1 VRARARARTAD
12 GGARVGP
19 VRELD
24 LRAVHAA
31 VAGGSVLAAGGGG
44 WVEHGL
50 LVGSTAVQY
59 GTPRLAA
66 LDEVD
71 PDAMLA
77 TVSAIGAPAA
87 VGWEMRPSDYV
98 RALRLLMDAVP
109 DPIVGTVTAQN
120 GSSTTCNGW
129 VASAVLGTLVIDA
142 AGDGRAHPTGKMGS
156 FGLAADDGY
165 QTVQAVAGGNRA
177 DMRYLEVVTRGTVR
191 HTANV
196 LRTAAAES
204 GGFIA
209 AARHPLPAAFVARHG
224 AVGAISF
231 ALALGEAI
239 LAVQEAGPRRMIDV
253 AAEHLDGRLIAEGR
267 VRSRK
272 LRTVNAFDIG
282 TIVVEELELG
292 FVNEYLTAE
301 VAGER
306 VATFPDV
313 LATLSVRTGRIVSIA
328 DLREGDEVAVL
339 HVPKVNVPL
348 GDGVREPSVYPE
360 VEAMLGKP
368 LAEYALA

>member
-1 VRARARARTAD
+1 VRD
-12 GGARVGP
+12 
-19 VRELD
+19 LD
-24 LRAVHAA
+24 LHAVHSA
-31 VAGGSVLAAGGGG
+31 VTGGSVLAAGGGG
-44 WVEHGL
+44 WVDHGL
-50 LVGSTAVQY
+50 LVGTTAVQY
-59 GTPRLAA
+59 GTPRLAS

-87 VGWEMRPSDYV
+87 TGWEMRPGDYV
-98 RALRLLMDAVP
+98 RALQLLMEVVP
-109 DPIVGTVTAQN
+109 EPVVGTVTAQN

-156 FGLAADDGY
+156 FGLAADDDY

-177 DMRYLEVVTRGTVR
+177 ENRYLEVVTRGTVR

-196 LRTAAAES
+196 LRTAADQS
-204 GGFIA
+204 GGFIS
-209 AARHPLPAAFVARHG
+209 AARNPVPASFVAAHA

-231 ALALGEAI
+231 ALDLGEAI
-239 LAVQEAGPRRMIDV
+239 LAAQDGGPRRMIEATV
-253 AAEHLDGRLIAEGR
+253 SHLGGSILAEGP
-267 VRSRK
+267 VTSRG
-272 LRTVNAFDIG
+272 LRTENAFDIG
-282 TIVVEELELG
+282 SVRVGELELG

-301 VAGER
+301 SAGQR
-306 VATFPDV
+306 LATFPDV
-313 LATLSVRTGRIVSIA
+313 LATLSPDTGRIISIA
-328 DLREGDEVAVL
+328 NLREGDEVAVL
-339 HVPKVNVPL
+339 HVPKANVPL

>member
-1 VRARARARTAD
+1 M
-12 GGARVGP
+12 
-19 VRELD
+19 RELD
-24 LRAVHAA
+24 LNAVHAA

-44 WVEHGL
+44 WVDHGL
-50 LVGSTAVQY
+50 LVGTTAVQY
-59 GTPRLAA
+59 GSPRLVT
-66 LDEVD
+66 LEELD

-87 VGWEMRPSDYV
+87 IGWEMRPGDYV
-98 RALRLLMDAVP
+98 RALQLLMEAV
-109 DPIVGTVTAQN
+109 DQPIIGTVTAQN

-129 VASAVLGTLVIDA
+129 VASAVLGTLVVDA

-156 FGLAADDGY
+156 FGLAADDDY
-165 QTVQAVAGGNRA
+165 ETVQAVAGGNRA
-177 DMRYLEVVTRGTVR
+177 EHRYLEVVTRGTVR

-196 LRTAAAES
+196 LRTASEQS
-204 GGFIA
+204 GGFIS
-209 AARHPLPAAFVARHG
+209 AARNPLPASFVAKHA

-231 ALALGEAI
+231 ALSLGEAI
-239 LAVQEAGPRRMIDV
+239 LAAEPDGPHRMIEV
-253 AAEHLDGRLIAEGR
+253 TAEHLGGRILTQGP
-267 VRSRK
+267 VRSRV
-272 LRTVNAFDIG
+272 LRTENAFDIG
-282 TIVVEELELG
+282 TIVVDELELG

-306 VATFPDV
+306 LATFPDV
-313 LATLSVRTGRIVSIA
+313 LTTISVQTGRIVSIA
-328 DLREGDEVAVL
+328 NLRAGDQVAVL
-339 HVPKVNVPL
+339 HVPKANVPL

>member
-1 VRARARARTAD
+1 MK
-12 GGARVGP
+12 
-19 VRELD
+19 ELD
-24 LRAVHAA
+24 LHAVHAA

-44 WVEHGL
+44 WVDHGL

-59 GTPRLAA
+59 GTPRLAS

-87 VGWEMRPSDYV
+87 VGWEMRPGDYV
-98 RALRLLMDAVP
+98 RALQLLIAAV
-109 DPIVGTVTAQN
+109 DEPIVGTVTAQN

-156 FGLAADDGY
+156 FGLAADQGY
-165 QTVQAVAGGNRA
+165 QTVQAVAGGSRAENR
-177 DMRYLEVVTRGTVR
+177 YVEVLTRGTVR

-196 LRTAAAES
+196 LRTAAEES
-204 GGFIA
+204 GGFIS
-209 AARHPLPAAFVARHG
+209 AARHPLPASFVARHA

-231 ALALGEAI
+231 AISLGEAI
-239 LAVQEAGPRRMIDV
+239 LAAENAGPRRMIDV
-253 AAEHLDGRLIAEGR
+253 TAENLGGRVIAEGA
-267 VRSRK
+267 VRSRE
-272 LRTVNAFDIG
+272 LRTEHAFDIG
-282 TIVVEELELG
+282 SIVVGELELG

-301 VAGER
+301 SAGER
-306 VATFPDV
+306 LATFPDV
-313 LATLSVRTGRIVSIA
+313 LTTISTQSGRIISIA

-339 HVPKVNVPL
+339 HVPKANVPL
-348 GDGVREPSVYPE
+348 GDGVKEPSVYPE

>member
-1 VRARARARTAD
+1 MRD
-12 GGARVGP
+12 
-19 VRELD
+19 LD
-24 LRAVHAA
+24 LHAVHAA

-44 WVEHGL
+44 WVDHGL
-50 LVGSTAVQY
+50 LVGTTAVQY
-59 GTPRLAA
+59 GTPRLAT
-66 LDEVD
+66 LDELD

-87 VGWEMRPSDYV
+87 VGWEMRPGDYV
-98 RALRLLMDAVP
+98 RALQLLIEAVSE
-109 DPIVGTVTAQN
+109 PIVGTVTAQN

-156 FGLAADDGY
+156 FGLAADDDY
-165 QTVQAVAGGNRA
+165 RTVQAVAGGNRA
-177 DMRYLEVVTRGTVR
+177 EDRYLEVLTRGTVR

-196 LRTAAAES
+196 LRTAAEQS
-204 GGFIA
+204 GGFISC
-209 AARHPLPAAFVARHG
+209 ARNPLPASFVAEHA

-239 LAVQEAGPRRMIDV
+239 LAVENEGPRRMIEV
-253 AAEHLDGRLIAEGR
+253 TAEHLGGALIAEGA
-267 VRSRK
+267 VRSRV
-272 LRTVNAFDIG
+272 LRTENAFDIG
-282 TIVVEELELG
+282 TIVVDELELG

-301 VAGER
+301 SAGER
-306 VATFPDV
+306 LATFPDV
-313 LATLSVRTGRIVSIA
+313 IATLSLQTGRIISIA
-328 DLREGDEVAVL
+328 NLREGDEVAVL
-339 HVPKVNVPL
+339 HVPKANVPL

-368 LAEYALA
+368 LAQYALG

>member
-1 VRARARARTAD
+1 MRD
-12 GGARVGP
+12 
-19 VRELD
+19 LD
-24 LRAVHAA
+24 LSAVYAA

-44 WVEHGL
+44 WVNHGL
-50 LVGSTAVQY
+50 LVGTTAVRY

-66 LDEVD
+66 LDEIP
-71 PDAMLA
+71 PDGLIA

-87 VGWEMRPSDYV
+87 VGWEMQPRDYV
-98 RALRLLMDAVP
+98 RALQLLIEAWP
-109 DPIVGTVTAQN
+109 EPILGTVTAQN

-156 FGLAADDGY
+156 FGLAADDDY

-177 DMRYLEVVTRGTVR
+177 QNRYLETVTRGTVR

-196 LRTAAAES
+196 LRSASDQS

-209 AARHPLPAAFVARHG
+209 AARNPVPAAFVAQHA

-231 ALALGEAI
+231 ALELGEAI
-239 LAVQEAGPRRMIDV
+239 LAAQDRGPRAMIEV
-253 AAEHLDGRLIAEGR
+253 TAEHLGGSILTEGP
-267 VRSRK
+267 VRSRE
-272 LRTVNAFDIG
+272 LRTENAFDIG
-282 TIVVEELELG
+282 SVVVGELELG

-301 VAGER
+301 SGAQR
-306 VATFPDV
+306 LATFPDV
-313 LATLSVRTGRIVSIA
+313 LTTLSTATGRIISIA
-328 DLREGDEVAVL
+328 DLRVGDDVAVL
-339 HVPKVNVPL
+339 HVPKANVPL
-348 GDGVREPSVYPE
+348 GDGVKEPSVYPE

-368 LAEYALA
+368 LARYALA

>member
-1 VRARARARTAD
+1 VRD
-12 GGARVGP
+12 
-19 VRELD
+19 LD
-24 LRAVHAA
+24 LHAVHAA
-31 VAGGSVLAAGGGG
+31 VTGGSILAAGGGG
-44 WVEHGL
+44 WVDHGM
-50 LVGSTAVQY
+50 LVGTTAVQS
-59 GTPRLAA
+59 GTPRLAT
-66 LDEVD
+66 LDEID
-71 PDAMLA
+71 PEAMIA

-87 VGWEMRPSDYV
+87 TDWQMLPEDYV
-98 RALRLLMDAVP
+98 QALRLLIDAV
-109 DPIVGTVTAQN
+109 DEPIVGTVTAQN

-156 FGLAADDGY
+156 FGLAADDDY

-177 DMRYLEVVTRGTVR
+177 QNRYLEVVARGTVR

-196 LRTAAAES
+196 LRTAATES

-209 AARHPLPAAFVARHG
+209 CARNPLPASFVAAHA

-231 ALALGEAI
+231 ALDLGDALLAAEDRGAEAVIDAAVEHLGGAI
-239 LAVQEAGPRRMIDV
+239 LARGT
-253 AAEHLDGRLIAEGR
+253 
-267 VRSRK
+267 VRTK
-272 LRTVNAFDIG
+272 ELRTEHAFDIG
-282 TIVVEELELG
+282 RIEIGELELG

-301 VAGER
+301 SGGER

-313 LATLSVRTGRIVSIA
+313 LATLSTANGRIISIA
-328 DLREGDEVAVL
+328 NIAVGDEVAVL
-339 HVPKVNVPL
+339 HVPKARVPL

-368 LAEYALA
+368 LAQYALA

>member
-1 VRARARARTAD
+1 M
-12 GGARVGP
+12 
-19 VRELD
+19 RELD
-24 LRAVHAA
+24 LHAVHAA

-44 WVEHGL
+44 WVDHGL
-50 LVGSTAVQY
+50 LVGTTAVNY
-59 GTPRLAA
+59 GTPRLAT

-87 VGWEMRPSDYV
+87 VGWEMRPGDYV
-98 RALRLLMDAVP
+98 RALQLLIEAV
-109 DPIVGTVTAQN
+109 DEPIVGTVTAQN

-156 FGLAADDGY
+156 FGLAADDDY
-165 QTVQAVAGGNRA
+165 RTVQAVAGGNRA
-177 DMRYLEVVTRGTVR
+177 QDRYLEVVTRGTVR

-196 LRTAAAES
+196 LRTAAHQS
-204 GGFIA
+204 GGFISC
-209 AARHPLPAAFVARHG
+209 ARNPLPASFVARHA

-231 ALALGEAI
+231 ALSLGEAI
-239 LAVQEAGPRRMIDV
+239 LAVEEDGPGRMIEV
-253 AAEHLDGRLIAEGR
+253 TAEHLGGAVIAEGP
-267 VRSRK
+267 VRSRE
-272 LRTVNAFDIG
+272 LRTENAFDIG
-282 TIVVEELELG
+282 MIVVGDLELG

-301 VAGER
+301 SGGER
-306 VATFPDV
+306 LATFPDV
-313 LATLSVRTGRIVSIA
+313 LATLSVQTGRIISIA
-328 DLREGDEVAVL
+328 NLREGDEVAVL
-339 HVPKVNVPL
+339 HVPKANVPL
-348 GDGVREPSVYPE
+348 GDGVKEPSVYPE